1 MKSLEKNKENILAFL
16 KESGQSKTLGISM
29 MLGVAIKNSLMLAAL
44 RELEGEGLIKKDGL
58 NRYTL
63 ISKPVSKSKPTEP
76 NSPGLSEAAKAV
88 KSAEKKKVHKTSEDT
103 KVITKPEAP
112 VSTAEE
118 RIKNT
123 PAPEV
128 APVVKTPTTAAAEP
142 RKARTLED
150 VLAKMENR
158 LKAGPVADYE
168 NKVTVLTRMAAASEP
183 EIQSIL
189 MEIAEDLREVDTR
202 ALRHA

>member
-1 MKSLEKNKENILAFL
+1 MTTLNKNKEKILTFL

-29 MLGVAIKNSLMLAAL
+29 MLGVTIKNSLMLAAL

-63 ISKPVSKSKPTEP
+63 ISKPVSKSKPSEP
-76 NSPGLSEAAKAV
+76 NSPGLGEAA
-88 KSAEKKKVHKTSEDT
+88 EKNEVRKTSEETPATD
-103 KVITKPEAP
+103 KPEAP
-112 VSTAEE
+112 VSTVEE

-128 APVVKTPTTAAAEP
+128 APVVKTPTTAAEP

>member
-1 MKSLEKNKENILAFL
+1 MTTLNKTKEKILAFL

-29 MLGVAIKNSLMLAAL
+29 MLGVTIKNSLMLAAL

-63 ISKPVSKSKPTEP
+63 ISKPVSKSKPSEP

-128 APVVKTPTTAAAEP
+128 APVVKTPTTAAEP

>member
-1 MKSLEKNKENILAFL
+1 MTTLNKTKEKILAFL

-29 MLGVAIKNSLMLAAL
+29 MLGVSLKNSLMLAAL
-44 RELEGEGLIKKDGL
+44 RDLEGEGLIKKDGL

-63 ISKPVSKSKPTEP
+63 ISKPVSKSKPSEP
-76 NSPGLSEAAKAV
+76 NSPGLGEAA
-88 KSAEKKKVHKTSEDT
+88 EKNEVRKTSEET
-103 KVITKPEAP
+103 PATTKPEAP

-128 APVVKTPTTAAAEP
+128 APVVKTPTTVEP

-202 ALRHA
+202 ALRKA

>member
-1 MKSLEKNKENILAFL
+1 MTTLNKTKEKILAFL

-29 MLGVAIKNSLMLAAL
+29 MLGVSLKNSLMLAAL
-44 RELEGEGLIKKDGL
+44 RDLEGEGLIKKDGL

-63 ISKPVSKSKPTEP
+63 ISKPVSKSKPSEP
-76 NSPGLSEAAKAV
+76 NSPGLGEAA
-88 KSAEKKKVHKTSEDT
+88 EKNEVRKTSEET
-103 KVITKPEAP
+103 PETTKPEAP

-118 RIKNT
+118 RFKNT

-128 APVVKTPTTAAAEP
+128 APVVKTPTTVEP
-142 RKARTLED
+142 RKVRTLED

-202 ALRHA
+202 ALRKA